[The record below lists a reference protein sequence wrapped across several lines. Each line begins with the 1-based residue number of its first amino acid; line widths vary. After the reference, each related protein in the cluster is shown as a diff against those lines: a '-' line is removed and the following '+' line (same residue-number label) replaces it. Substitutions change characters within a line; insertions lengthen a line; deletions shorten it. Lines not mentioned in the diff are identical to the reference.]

1 MNHLPLTTFYQGRIL
16 NFGHRG
22 ASHDAPE
29 NTLAAF
35 ELAAHYGADGI
46 ELDVSLTA
54 DGVPIVIHDDT
65 LDRTT
70 DGSGDA
76 GSFPL
81 AEIKRLDA
89 GRWFDPRFAGEQIPT
104 LDEVFEAV
112 GRRLLINV
120 ELKGFTLRQ
129 DGLEARVAERIAHH
143 NLAARVIVSSFN
155 PLRLRR
161 LRKIAPHIP
170 IGFLHEPGEPFYIPW
185 LLWRYPHEADHP
197 HHSFVTPVYMAW
209 ARRSGLRVNTW
220 VVDDP
225 ARMSALRDLGVDMI
239 MTNRPDVLAGVLRQ
253 ADQAG

>member
-1 MNHLPLTTFYQGRIL
+1 MSSLPLSAFYQGRTL

-35 ELAAHYGADGI
+35 ELAARYGADGI

-70 DGSGDA
+70 DGSGNA

-89 GRWFDPRFAGEQIPT
+89 GRWFDARFAGECIPT

-112 GRRLLINV
+112 GKRLLINV
-120 ELKGFTLRQ
+120 ELKGFTFRQ

-143 NLAARVIVSSFN
+143 NLASRVIVSSFN

-161 LRKIAPHIP
+161 LRRIAPHIP
-170 IGFLHEPGEPFYIPW
+170 IGFLHEPGEPFYVPW
-185 LLWRYPHEADHP
+185 LLWRYPREADHP
-197 HHSFVTPVYMAW
+197 HQAFVTSAYMVR
-209 ARRSGLRVNTW
+209 ARRSRLRVNTW

-225 ARMSALRDLGVDMI
+225 ARMGTLRDLGVDMI
-239 MTNRPDVLAGVLRQ
+239 ITNRPDVLAGVLREN
-253 ADQAG
+253 G